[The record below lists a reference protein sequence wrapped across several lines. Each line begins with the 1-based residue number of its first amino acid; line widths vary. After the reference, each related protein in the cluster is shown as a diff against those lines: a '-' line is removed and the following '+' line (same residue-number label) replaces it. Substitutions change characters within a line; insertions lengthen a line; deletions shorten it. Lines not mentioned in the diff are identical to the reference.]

1 MDFEE
6 VAGQCVRNLSG
17 TASVKFYT
25 RLKAKFALR
34 RVFFVSGQCGKG
46 KNMLSLDKVFD
57 AQRVLKNIVRETAV
71 VRAYGIAPE
80 CELYLKPENLQIT
93 GSFKVRGAGYKIAM
107 LTEEEKAR
115 GVIACSAG
123 NHAQGVALAASKNGI
138 KSLIC
143 LPDTAP
149 ISKVEATKGFG
160 AEVCLVE
167 GCYDDAYK
175 KALELKDEMGYT
187 FVHPFD
193 DENVI
198 AGQGTIALEILSQLD
213 NIDAII
219 VPVGGGGL
227 ISGIAYTAKQ
237 IRPSV
242 KVYGVQAA
250 GAPSMF
256 NSISGGVIE
265 CLDSVQTIADGI
277 AVKQPGENTF
287 ALVRDYVDDIALVT
301 DDEVA
306 SAILALIEKQKMI
319 AEGAGAVAVAAAM
332 FGKFPLKGKR
342 VVSVVSGGN
351 IDVTSL
357 SRVIDR
363 GLLNSGRSSSLL
375 IELIDKPGQLKDIS
389 RIIADCGGNVTG
401 VHYEKGATESV
412 HGVFLRI
419 DMETRDFDHVKL
431 ITDSLKAEHFKL
443 V

>member
-1 MDFEE
+1 
-6 VAGQCVRNLSG
+6 
-17 TASVKFYT
+17 
-25 RLKAKFALR
+25 
-34 RVFFVSGQCGKG
+34 
-46 KNMLSLDKVFD
+46 MLSLDKVFN
-57 AQRVLKNIVRETAV
+57 AQMVLKNIIRETNA

-93 GSFKVRGAGYKIAM
+93 GSFKVRGSAYKIAM
-107 LTEEEKAR
+107 LSEEEKAK

-123 NHAQGVALAASKNGI
+123 NHAQGVALAATKNGI

-143 LPDTAP
+143 LQDTAP
-149 ISKVEATKGFG
+149 ISKVEATKGYG
-160 AEVCLVE
+160 ADVCLVE

-175 KALELKDEMGYT
+175 KALELKESEGYT

-198 AGQGTIALEILSQLD
+198 AGQGTIALEILNDLD
-213 NIDAII
+213 NIDAIV
-219 VPVGGGGL
+219 VPIGGGGL
-227 ISGIAYTAKQ
+227 ISGIAYTVKQ

-250 GAPSMF
+250 GAPSMY
-256 NSISGGVIE
+256 NAVKDGKIE
-265 CLDSVQTIADGI
+265 CLGHLSTIADGI

-287 ALVRDYVDDIALVT
+287 RYVSEYVDEIALVS
-301 DDEVA
+301 DDEVS

-319 AEGAGAVAVAAAM
+319 AEGAGAVAVAAVMA
-332 FGKFPLKGKR
+332 GKFDLKGKR
-342 VVSVVSGGN
+342 VVAVVSGGN

-401 VHYEKGATESV
+401 VHYEKGNTESV
-412 HGVFLRI
+412 NGCFLRI
-419 DMETRDFDHVKL
+419 EMETRDFDHVNL
-431 ITDSLKAEHFKL
+431 IIQTLWSEGFKL

>member
-1 MDFEE
+1 
-6 VAGQCVRNLSG
+6 
-17 TASVKFYT
+17 
-25 RLKAKFALR
+25 
-34 RVFFVSGQCGKG
+34 
-46 KNMLSLDKVFD
+46 MLTLDKVFN
-57 AQRVLKNIVRETAV
+57 AQTVLKNIIRETNV
-71 VRAYGIAPE
+71 VRAYGIAPD

-93 GSFKVRGAGYKIAM
+93 GSFKVRGSAYKIAM
-107 LTEEEKAR
+107 LSEQEKAK

-123 NHAQGVALAASKNGI
+123 NHAQGVALAATKNGI

-149 ISKVEATKGFG
+149 ISKVEATKGYG

-175 KALELKDEMGYT
+175 KALELRDSEGYT

-198 AGQGTIALEILSQLD
+198 AGQGTIALEILNDLD
-213 NIDAII
+213 NIDAIV
-219 VPVGGGGL
+219 VPIGGGGL
-227 ISGIAYTAKQ
+227 ISGIAYTVKQ

-250 GAPSMF
+250 GAPSMY
-256 NSISGGVIE
+256 NSVKDKEIE
-265 CLDSVQTIADGI
+265 CLPSVSTIADGI

-287 ALVRDYVDDIALVT
+287 HYVSDYVDEIALVT

-319 AEGAGAVAVAAAM
+319 AEGAGATAVAAVM
-332 FGKFPLKGKR
+332 TNKFNLKGKR
-342 VVSVVSGGN
+342 VVAVVSGGN

-375 IELIDKPGQLKDIS
+375 IELIDKPGQLKEIS

-401 VHYEKGATESV
+401 VHYEKGNTESV
-412 HGVFLRI
+412 NGCFLRI
-419 DMETRDFDHVKL
+419 EMETRDFEHVNL
-431 ITDSLKAEHFKL
+431 ITKSLRDEGFKL
-443 V
+443 A

>member
-1 MDFEE
+1 
-6 VAGQCVRNLSG
+6 
-17 TASVKFYT
+17 
-25 RLKAKFALR
+25 
-34 RVFFVSGQCGKG
+34 
-46 KNMLSLDKVFD
+46 MLSLDKVFD

-256 NSISGGVIE
+256 NSISGGAIQ

-332 FGKFPLKGKR
+332 FNKFPLKGKR